1 MSVQIIEGNYNP
13 PKDARFAIVAA
24 RFNELIVDKLVE
36 GALDTLRRHG
46 VDAARINVVRVPGAF
61 EIPVACKRLA
71 DSGKVHAIV
80 ALGCVIRGATAHF
93 ELVAGEAAKGCGQV
107 AVSTG
112 VPVVFGVLTTDT
124 IEQAIERAGTKAGN
138 KGSEAALS
146 ALEMASLMAQLGGQ
160 GLSAP
165 SGATRARGR

>member
-13 PKDARFAIVAA
+13 PKDARFSIVAA
-24 RFNELIVDKLVE
+24 RFNEFIVDRLVE
-36 GALDTLRRHG
+36 GARDTLRRHG
-46 VDAARINVVRVPGAF
+46 VDDGRVSLVRVPGAF
-61 EIPVACKRLA
+61 EIPVACKHVA
-71 DSGKVHAIV
+71 ESGKVHAII

-107 AVSTG
+107 AMATG

-138 KGSEAALS
+138 KGSESALS
-146 ALEMASLMAQLGGQ
+146 ALEMVSLVAQLAGQ
-160 GLSAP
+160 GVS
-165 SGATRARGR
+165 ATRSRAR